1 MEYYSLNSETPLKV
15 IHIDSKFQEPRLLFQ
30 DELTRKVYMS
40 DKVSVLSDCDKDSIL
55 YRQCEYNRIRFIK
68 LDFGKIVDQL
78 CEMETEYV
86 LFVRGDALLLN
97 DLRDIKTQFVMAG
110 INYPNAKFSPLNN
123 HNEFKVVGPNKYA
136 NHNLIFAKR
145 SALITFF
152 NNLTLFCMKELKIEE
167 LSKLKDNMI
176 DPIMA
181 LYLSTT
187 DNRYEIDSNGE
198 YINSVDDINYNVVEK
213 DNSKEELAR
222 YLELTNYLELECRL
236 F

>member
-30 DELTRKVYMS
+30 DELTRRVYIS

-55 YRQCEYNRIRFIK
+55 YRQCAHNGIRFTK
-68 LDFGKIVDQL
+68 LDFGRIIDQL

-86 LFVRGDALLLN
+86 LFVRGDALLLGE
-97 DLRDIKTQFVMAG
+97 LWDIRTDFLMAG
-110 INYPNAKFSPLNN
+110 INHPNAKFTSLNN
-123 HNEFKVVGPNKYA
+123 HNELKIVGTNKYA

-145 SALITFF
+145 SVLINFF
-152 NNLTLFCMKELKIEE
+152 TNLTLFCMKELKIEE
-167 LSKLKDNMI
+167 LSKLKDAMI
-176 DPIMA
+176 DPVMA

-187 DNRYEIDSNGE
+187 NNKYVIDSEGK

-213 DNSKEELAR
+213 DNGKEELAR